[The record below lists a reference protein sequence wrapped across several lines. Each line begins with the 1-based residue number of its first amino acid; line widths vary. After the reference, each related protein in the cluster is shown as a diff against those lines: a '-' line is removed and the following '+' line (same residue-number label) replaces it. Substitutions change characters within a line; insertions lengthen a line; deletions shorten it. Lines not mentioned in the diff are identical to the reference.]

1 MVPGAQVSA
10 ERTPSVRARLPG
22 GKRAREYTRYH
33 LERLGI
39 ADQVPEFRWGSKRVR
54 L

>member
-1 MVPGAQVSA
+1 VKN
-10 ERTPSVRARLPG
+10 LPG
-22 GKRAREYTRYH
+22 GMSAREYTRYH

-39 ADQVPEFRWGSKRVR
+39 ADQVYEFRWGSKRVR